1 MRYVWLLVYII
12 FLIGSKFLLDIKYE
26 IAVEYVYRLIGKQVP
41 IAVIEEYLTKG
52 SFNNSRLLFIFFLF
66 VLLNVVLIHR
76 KKIKSLFVLLFKS
89 GKKGFIEIVQTK
101 IKDVKLLG
109 KERISFI
116 LLLSVIVFFQ
126 LYQAWFRPLQYDEA
140 WSYNYHIGNSFIAS
154 FAIPNNH
161 FLYTIVAY
169 FFDKLPFPN
178 EFSIRLPLIL
188 AGFTSYLLIYY
199 LLRQQFSINVSCV
212 SSIFFYSS
220 CAVTFYTLYARAYIF
235 VLFFALLFLI
245 AAYKWIESRFEKKE
259 LLVWVFISFVLGVYS
274 VPTSL
279 YFFFPSF
286 LVIVYNVSKS
296 NRPKLKSIVFG
307 GFISFAIIIILYF
320 PILFSSHIDNLVAA
334 GSSERKLNLNFLH
347 NYTVYNEDFH
357 FGLKKFN
364 GSL

>member
-154 FAIPNNH
+154 FAITNNH
-161 FLYTIVAY
+161 F
-169 FFDKLPFPN
+169 F
-178 EFSIRLPLIL
+178 
-188 AGFTSYLLIYY
+188 
-199 LLRQQFSINVSCV
+199 
-212 SSIFFYSS
+212 
-220 CAVTFYTLYARAYIF
+220 
-235 VLFFALLFLI
+235 
-245 AAYKWIESRFEKKE
+245 
-259 LLVWVFISFVLGVYS
+259 
-274 VPTSL
+274 
-279 YFFFPSF
+279 
-286 LVIVYNVSKS
+286 
-296 NRPKLKSIVFG
+296 
-307 GFISFAIIIILYF
+307 
-320 PILFSSHIDNLVAA
+320 
-334 GSSERKLNLNFLH
+334 
-347 NYTVYNEDFH
+347 
-357 FGLKKFN
+357 
-364 GSL
+364 